1 MNRFDLENR
10 RKTRVESIGLSDRL
24 TKLLLKN
31 NIRSVGGII
40 SRSEKELRRMLKA
53 SYEEVGHIFEKIKAL
68 EPTNEELPTHPAETP
83 NIVPE
88 TEKAVALLAELS
100 KFDSEDEDIVDYLS
114 SRLGYKKWQIVAH
127 TRTADIV
134 RVRDLIIYLLREYG
148 GLSYPAIG
156 RLIDRDHTTIIH
168 AHTKIKKKFKEN
180 PHQENEL
187 LELISK
193 VKSIRDRKTLIETD
207 VIPSI
212 LASVE
217 AEKRVKRSVFKEIPP
232 RNLKILELYREGLTL
247 ESIAKVFKL
256 TRERVRQV
264 AFSTIRQQAINESI
278 SRGIVVDSDVVV
290 EEEAKRRRAVQE
302 SRRPKKTIKKEK
314 EIRWSRFYLACKSCG
329 TTTIPH
335 VKNGYCEK
343 CLGVVRG
350 KRRDEIIEQHQ
361 NKCDMCGVS
370 RGEAVR
376 QYGRDFYITKTHQ
389 VLCKKDF
396 LDSTGK
402 KLVESRWKTS

>member
-1 MNRFDLENR
+1 MNHFDLENR
-10 RKTRVESIGLSDRL
+10 RKTRVENIGLSDRL

-53 SYEEVGHIFEKIKAL
+53 SYEEVGHIFDKIKAL
-68 EPTNEELPTHPAETP
+68 EPTNEDALAYSSPTSSV
-83 NIVPE
+83 VPE

-100 KFDSEDEDIVDYLS
+100 KFDSEDEDIVEYLS
-114 SRLGYKKWQIVAH
+114 SRLGYKKWQIEAH

-134 RVRDLIIYLLREYG
+134 WARDIIIYLLREYG
-148 GLSYPAIG
+148 DLSYPAIG
-156 RLIDRDHTTIIH
+156 RLIDRDHTTVIH
-168 AHTKIKKKFKEN
+168 AYTKLKKKFDED
-180 PHQENEL
+180 PHQESEL
-187 LELISK
+187 LDLISK
-193 VKSIRDRKTLIETD
+193 VKSIRDRKVLIETD

-217 AEKRVKRSVFKEIPP
+217 AEKKVKRTAFKEIPP

-247 ESIAKVFKL
+247 ESIAEVFKL

-278 SRGIVVDSDVVV
+278 SRGIIVDSEIVV
-290 EEEAKRRRAVQE
+290 EEEAKKRRAVQE
-302 SRRPKKTIKKEK
+302 ARKPKKPTKGEK
-314 EIRWSRFYLACKSCG
+314 EIRWSRFYLACRSCG
-329 TTTIPH
+329 TTAIPH

-343 CLGVVRG
+343 CLGMVRG

-361 NKCDMCGVS
+361 NKCDTCGVL
-370 RGEAVR
+370 RGEAIR
-376 QYGRDFYITKTHQ
+376 QYGRDFYITKTQQ

-396 LDSTGK
+396 LESTAR
-402 KLVESRWKTS
+402 KLVESRWKKL